1 MSVPG
6 APVDTEWEPPRPGHW
21 RRDFRMGEWLPAP
34 VTPSFE
40 TWFLPRFEQGFS
52 DASEE
57 VYSVRMVLPLH
68 VLVNGWYFTNEGKM
82 EGLVRGVAKHPVYLL
97 RWSLAMATIATRP
110 ERGERVMAEPSRRL
124 HDERLLPAYQDLVR
138 RSEAAVDAAPMGEV
152 GDLVGVVDA
161 LAYQSGTLMLPLVE
175 TLGFAGKAEFALA
188 TFYDRH
194 LRPVLGGTH
203 QPLLVGLVPA
213 RPPRPHAVHSI
224 DWIEPTAGE
233 LGTTSAE
240 PDPGLADALTAD
252 RRAAEAACRAAL
264 AERPKLLARFDEV
277 LAIAQRWIPVR
288 EEMAD
293 TFTLAWPTLR
303 EATLRIGS
311 QLVELS
317 CIDRP
322 DDVFFLERDE
332 IEAALAG
339 ARTALGAQVA
349 ERRARRESQR
359 TLSPPLAIGK
369 PSGPFRQMAA
379 VSERYRAAPAPVADT
394 DPDHHPRAGADRVSV
409 LGLPTAPGIA
419 SGPARIVRDLDDFDK
434 VQPGDVLVAP
444 VTAPAWTPLFT
455 LAAAVVTDGGSV
467 FAHASVVAREY
478 GIPAVVAA
486 EHATSS
492 FRDGDIVTVDGET
505 GMVSVTG

>member
-1 MSVPG
+1 MTDSENPAG
-6 APVDTEWEPPRPGHW
+6 IEWVSPRPGHW

-57 VYSVRMVLPLH
+57 VYSVRMALPMH

-82 EGLVRGVAKHPVYLL
+82 EGLVRGVAKHPVYLV

-110 ERGERVMAEPSRRL
+110 DRGERVMAEPTRRL
-124 HDERLLPAYQDLVR
+124 YDERLLPAYQDLVS
-138 RSEAAVDAAPMGEV
+138 RSEAAVDAVPAGEA
-152 GDLVGVVDA
+152 GDLVGIVDV
-161 LAYQSGTLMLPLVE
+161 LAHQSGTLMFPLVE

-188 TFYDRH
+188 TFYDKH
-194 LRPVLGGTH
+194 LRRALGGTH

-213 RPPRPHAVHSI
+213 HPPRPHAVHSI
-224 DWIEPTAGE
+224 DWVEPTAGE
-233 LGTTSAE
+233 RDTTGAE
-240 PDPGLADALTAD
+240 PDPGLADTLTAD
-252 RRAAEAACRAAL
+252 RRAAESACRAAL
-264 AERPKLLARFDEV
+264 ADRPKVQARFDEV

-293 TFTLAWPTLR
+293 TFTLAWPILR
-303 EATLRIGS
+303 RAVLRIGAHLAERS
-311 QLVELS
+311 LVET
-317 CIDRP
+317 P
-322 DDVFFLERDE
+322 EDVFYLERGE

-339 ARTALGAQVA
+339 STASLADRVA
-349 ERRARRESQR
+349 ERRALRDHQR

-369 PSGPFRQMAA
+369 PSGPWRRMAE
-379 VSERYRAAPAPVADT
+379 VPSRYRAEPESLGAA
-394 DPDHHPRAGADRVSV
+394 AGDDQVSV
-409 LGLPTAPGIA
+409 LGIPTSPGVA
-419 SGPARIVRDLDDFDK
+419 TGPARIIRDLDDFDK
-434 VQPGDVLVAP
+434 VQPGDVLIAP
-444 VTAPAWTPLFT
+444 ITAPAWTPLFT

-486 EHATSS
+486 EHATAT
-492 FRDGDIVTVDGET
+492 FRDGDLVTVDGET
-505 GMVSVTG
+505 GVVSTRR